1 MDRREFLTVVAG
13 TLPAFPALAAAAQGP
28 RESPEWRAGVA
39 TVDITPAPG
48 LWMAGFAAR
57 TEPARGTAM
66 PLHAKALALED
77 GRGRRAVLVTLDL
90 LGVTGGMA
98 ARIAAEADRRY
109 QLPRAALMLNASHTH
124 CGPVVDEMLS
134 IAYDLTKPQR
144 DAIAAYTRDLEARI
158 VSVIGDAFANL
169 APARLRYGQG
179 GCSFAANRR
188 VQFTPD
194 GPVDHTVPVLHVER
208 VTPDD
213 PAEAAVGSRPSTA
226 SLVALLNAP
235 SGVLSKATLAIVFG
249 YACHNTTL
257 QAGFTQFHGDYAGVA
272 QAVLQ
277 ARHPNATAMF
287 VSGCGAD
294 ANPKPRGT
302 IELVEQHGAALAD
315 AVDRAL
321 PAVTAQRAIEA
332 TLDTAFDIVNLPFA
346 PVPDREGWTTRLKD
360 TDVYVRRH
368 ARLMLDTIER
378 DGRLPAAQPDPIQV
392 WAFGQEFGQGFTLIA
407 LGGEVVV
414 DYAQRLKR
422 EVENGHRAWIAG
434 YSNDVFGYVPS
445 RRVLKEGGYEGGGA
459 MIYYGR
465 PGAFTPDVEPLIV
478 DTVQRL
484 VRTVTPSPPTRVP
497 SPR

>member
-1 MDRREFLTVVAG
+1 MDRRDFLAVVAG
-13 TLPAFPALAAAAQGP
+13 TLPAWSALAAAQDE
-28 RESPEWRAGVA
+28 RQWRAGVA

-57 TEPARGTAM
+57 TEAARGTAM
-66 PLHAKALALED
+66 PLFAKALALED
-77 GRGRRAVLVTLDL
+77 ARGRRAVLVTLDL

-98 ARIAAEADRRY
+98 ATIAAEANRRY
-109 QLPRAALMLNASHTH
+109 QLPRASLMLNASHTH

-134 IAYDLTKPQR
+134 VAYDLTQPQR
-144 DAIAAYTRDLEARI
+144 DAIAAYTRDLESR
-158 VSVIGDAFANL
+158 VVRVIADALAVL
-169 APARLRYGQG
+169 APARLRFGQG

-208 VTPDD
+208 QVQTAANPANTP
-213 PAEAAVGSRPSTA
+213 
-226 SLVALLNAP
+226 
-235 SGVLSKATLAIVFG
+235 TLAIVFG

-257 QAGFTQFHGDYAGVA
+257 QATFTQFHGDYAGVA
-272 QAVLQ
+272 QAALQ
-277 ARHPNATAMF
+277 QRHPGVTAMF

-302 IELVEQHGAALAD
+302 IELVEQHGKALAD
-315 AVDRAL
+315 AVDNAL
-321 PAVTAQRAIEA
+321 PVVTAQWPLFA
-332 TLDTAFDIVNLPFA
+332 TLETAFDTVDLPFA
-346 PVPDREGWTTRLKD
+346 PVPDRDGWTERLKND
-360 TDVYVRRH
+360 DVYVRRH

-378 DGRLPAAQPDPIQV
+378 DKRLPAAQTDPIQV
-392 WAFGQEFGQGFTLIA
+392 WALGQEHAQGLTLVA

-414 DYAQRLKR
+414 DYAKRLKA
-422 EVENGHRAWIAG
+422 ESSNGERTWIAG

-445 RRVLKEGGYEGGGA
+445 QRVLKEGGYEGGGA

-478 DTVQRL
+478 DTVHRL
-484 VRTVTPSPPTRVP
+484 VRTAAPAAPMRTPSS

>member
-1 MDRREFLTVVAG
+1 VDRREFLTVVAG
-13 TLPAFPALAAAAQGP
+13 TLPAFAAIQNARG
-28 RESPEWRAGVA
+28 WRAGVA
-39 TVDITPAPG
+39 TIDITPAPG

-57 TEPARGTAM
+57 TEPARGAAM

-98 ARIAAEADRRY
+98 ATIAAEADRRY

-134 IAYDLTKPQR
+134 VAYDLTKPQR
-144 DAIAAYTRDLEARI
+144 DAIAVYSRDLETR
-158 VSVIGDAFANL
+158 VVKVIGDALANL
-169 APARLRYGQG
+169 TPARLQFGQG

-194 GPVDHTVPVLHVER
+194 GPVDHAVPVLHVSRE
-208 VTPDD
+208 TPSPSASAS
-213 PAEAAVGSRPSTA
+213 PAASPSAAALASPSA
-226 SLVALLNAP
+226 A
-235 SGVLSKATLAIVFG
+235 LAIVFG

-272 QAVLQ
+272 QAALQ
-277 ARHPNATAMF
+277 QRHPGATAMF

-302 IELVEQHGAALAD
+302 IELVEQHGTALAD

-321 PAVTAQRAIEA
+321 PAVKVQHAIDER
-332 TLDTAFDIVNLPFA
+332 LDTAFEIVNLPFA
-346 PVPDREGWTTRLKD
+346 PVPDRDGWTARLKD
-360 TDVYVRRH
+360 DDIYVRRH
-368 ARLMLDTIER
+368 ARLMLDTIDR

-392 WAFGQEFGQGFTLIA
+392 WAFGQQYEQGLTLIA

-414 DYAQRLKR
+414 DYATRLTR
-422 EVENGHRAWIAG
+422 ELINRRIWVAG

-445 RRVLKEGGYEGGGA
+445 QRVLKEGGYEGGGA

-478 DTVQRL
+478 DTVKRL
-484 VRTVTPSPPTRVP
+484 VRSIPSSRGA
-497 SPR
+497 R

>member
-1 MDRREFLTVVAG
+1 MHRRDFLTVVAG
-13 TLPAFPALAAAAQGP
+13 ALPAWSALGAAQEARG
-28 RESPEWRAGVA
+28 WRAGVA
-39 TVDITPAPG
+39 TSDITPAAG
-48 LWMAGFAAR
+48 LWMAGYAAR

-90 LGVTGGMA
+90 LGVTAGMS
-98 ARIAAEADRRY
+98 ARIAAEVNRRH

-134 IAYDLTKPQR
+134 IAYDLTQAQR
-144 DAIAAYTRDLEARI
+144 NAIAAYTRDLESRI
-158 VSVIGDAFANL
+158 VKVIGDAL
-169 APARLRYGQG
+169 AALTPARLSFGQG
-179 GCSFAANRR
+179 NCAFAANRR

-194 GPVDHTVPVLHVER
+194 GPVDHAVPVLHVAR
-208 VTPDD
+208 
-213 PAEAAVGSRPSTA
+213 AASATSAASAASVTA
-226 SLVALLNAP
+226 SSAP
-235 SGVLSKATLAIVFG
+235 LAIVFG

-272 QAVLQ
+272 QGVLQ
-277 ARHPNATAMF
+277 QRHAGATAMF

-302 IELVEQHGAALAD
+302 IELVDQHGTALAD

-321 PAVTAQRAIEA
+321 PVA
-332 TLDTAFDIVNLPFA
+332 TSHPLIDASLETAFDVVNLPFA
-346 PVPDREGWTTRLKD
+346 PVPDREGWTAKLKD

-392 WAFGQEFGQGFTLIA
+392 WAFGRGFTLIA

-414 DYAQRLKR
+414 DYAQRLKK
-422 EVENGHRAWIAG
+422 ELANGDRAWIAG

-445 RRVLKEGGYEGGGA
+445 QRVLKEGGYEGGGA

-465 PGAFTPDVEPLIV
+465 PGAFTTDVEPLIV
-478 DTVQRL
+478 DTVHRL
-484 VRTVTPSPPTRVP
+484 VRTLSSPVA

>member
-1 MDRREFLTVVAG
+1 MDRREFLGVVA
-13 TLPAFPALAAAAQGP
+13 LPALIGIQERG
-28 RESPEWRAGVA
+28 WRAGVA

-57 TEPARGTAM
+57 TEAARGTAM

-77 GRGRRAVLVTLDL
+77 RRGRRAVLVTLDL

-98 ARIAAEADRRY
+98 ATIAAEANRRY
-109 QLPRAALMLNASHTH
+109 QLPRAALMLNSSHTH

-134 IAYDLTKPQR
+134 VAYDLTQPQR
-144 DAIAAYTRDLEARI
+144 DAIAAYTRDLESRVGKA
-158 VSVIGDAFANL
+158 IGEAVTAL
-169 APARLRYGQG
+169 TPAILKFGQS
-179 GCSFAANRR
+179 GCEFAANRR

-194 GPVDHTVPVLHVER
+194 GPVDHVVPVLHVAR
-208 VTPDD
+208 ATSTS
-213 PAEAAVGSRPSTA
+213 AAAA
-226 SLVALLNAP
+226 SEP
-235 SGVLSKATLAIVFG
+235 LAIVFG

-277 ARHPNATAMF
+277 QRHPGVTAMF
-287 VSGCGAD
+287 VAGCGAD

-302 IELVEQHGAALAD
+302 VELVEQHGTTLAD

-321 PAVTAQRAIEA
+321 PLVTARPAIAA
-332 TLDTAFDIVNLPFA
+332 TLDTAFDVVDLPFA

-360 TDVYVRRH
+360 DDVYVRRH

-378 DGRLPAAQPDPIQV
+378 DGRLPAAQKDPIQV
-392 WAFGQEFGQGFTLIA
+392 WAFGQGYGQGLTLIA

-414 DYAQRLKR
+414 DYAIRLKR
-422 EVENGHRAWIAG
+422 EMSGLQTWIAG

-445 RRVLKEGGYEGGGA
+445 QRVLKEGGYEGGGA

-478 DTVQRL
+478 DTVHRL
-484 VRTVTPSPPTRVP
+484 ERSIAPAPRRRSP

>member
-1 MDRREFLTVVAG
+1 VERRHFLTVVAG
-13 TLPAFPALAAAAQGP
+13 ALPAWSAFAAA
-28 RESPEWRAGVA
+28 RETTEWRAGVA

-57 TEPARGTAM
+57 TEAARGTAM

-77 GRGRRAVLVTLDL
+77 ARGRRAVLVTLDL

-134 IAYDLTKPQR
+134 IAYDLTQAQR
-144 DAIAAYTRDLEARI
+144 DAIAAYTRDLESR
-158 VSVIGDAFANL
+158 VVKVIGDAL
-169 APARLRYGQG
+169 AALTPASLGYGQG
-179 GCSFAANRR
+179 GCEFAANRR

-194 GPVDHTVPVLHVER
+194 GPVDHVVPVLV
-208 VTPDD
+208 V
-213 PAEAAVGSRPSTA
+213 SRATA
-226 SLVALLNAP
+226 SSAAAAP
-235 SGVLSKATLAIVFG
+235 LAIVFG

-277 ARHPNATAMF
+277 QRHPGVTAMF

-294 ANPKPRGT
+294 ANPKPRGS
-302 IELVEQHGAALAD
+302 IELVEQHGATLAE
-315 AVDRAL
+315 AVDRVL
-321 PAVTAQRAIEA
+321 PAVIAQGAIGG
-332 TLDTAFDIVNLPFA
+332 TIDTAFDTVNLPFA
-346 PVPDREGWTTRLKD
+346 PVPDREGWTAKLKD
-360 TDVYVRRH
+360 DDLYVRRH

-378 DGRLPAAQPDPIQV
+378 DGRLPAVQPDPIQV
-392 WAFGQEFGQGFTLIA
+392 WAFGQGSGRGSGQGLTLVA

-414 DYAQRLKR
+414 DYAIRLKQELTNR
-422 EVENGHRAWIAG
+422 TPWIVG

-478 DTVQRL
+478 DTVHRL
-484 VRTVTPSPPTRVP
+484 VRTVTPPARPLSR
-497 SPR
+497 

>member
-1 MDRREFLTVVAG
+1 LDRRDFLTVVAG
-13 TLPAFPALAAAAQGP
+13 TLPAWSALGAAQDAQDPG
-28 RESPEWRAGVA
+28 EWRAGVA

-66 PLHAKALALED
+66 SLYAKALALED

-98 ARIAAEADRRY
+98 SRIAAEAERRY

-124 CGPVVDEMLS
+124 CGPVVDEMLAV
-134 IAYDLTKPQR
+134 AYDLTKPRR
-144 DAIAAYTRDLEARI
+144 DAIAVYTRDLESRI
-158 VSVIGDAFANL
+158 IGVIGDALGAVV
-169 APARLRYGQG
+169 PARLRFAQG

-208 VTPDD
+208 VTPDN
-213 PAEAAVGSRPSTA
+213 AVAAPPGATPGSRPSTA
-226 SLVALLNAP
+226 SLVALLDAP
-235 SGVLSKATLAIVFG
+235 PGALVKPTLAIVFG

-272 QAVLQ
+272 QAALQ
-277 ARHPNATAMF
+277 ERYPLATAMF

-302 IELVEQHGAALAD
+302 IELVEQHGKSLAD
-315 AVDRAL
+315 AVTRTL
-321 PAVTAQRAIEA
+321 PLAMAQLPIDATIE
-332 TLDTAFDIVNLPFA
+332 TAFDVVNLPFA
-346 PVPDREGWTTRLKD
+346 PVPDRDGWTARLKD
-360 TDVYVRRH
+360 DDVYVRRH

-392 WAFGQEFGQGFTLIA
+392 WAIGGLPLIA

-414 DYAQRLKR
+414 DYANRLTR
-422 EVENGHRAWIAG
+422 EIRDRRVWVAG

-465 PGAFTPDVEPLIV
+465 PGAFTPDVEPLIIDSV
-478 DTVQRL
+478 HRL
-484 VRTVTPSPPTRVP
+484 VRTVTRQ
-497 SPR
+497 R